1 MSTDRDISSGVH
13 DHVERLI
20 SRHLD
25 GEITPAQQAELDRI
39 LADDPAARA
48 MLDEYRQN
56 DLFAVRALRA
66 DIGQVKTAT
75 VRHTSRRLWPVAAG
89 AVLTAAA
96 VIALSFLPI
105 FNPPSGRL
113 ASNRSPV
120 LSTMQSPMISPRFV
134 DYRNVDLYPRQQ
146 FSDVRRDLI
155 GIRGPD
161 PNVIYLFERETQST
175 RVVPVSADF

>member
-1 MSTDRDISSGVH
+1 MSPERDISFGVN

-25 GEITPAQQAELDRI
+25 GEITPSRQAELDRI

-56 DLFAVRALRA
+56 DLFASRALRT
-66 DIGQVKTAT
+66 DIGQVETAP
-75 VRHTSRRLWPVAAG
+75 VRHASRRLWLVATG

-105 FNPPSGRL
+105 LNPPRDRL
-113 ASNRSPV
+113 ASHSSPALNNV
-120 LSTMQSPMISPRFV
+120 QSSMISPRFV
-134 DYRNVDLYPRQQ
+134 DYKNVDLYPRQQ

-155 GIRGPD
+155 GIRGLD

-175 RVVPVSADF
+175 RIVPVSADF

>member
-1 MSTDRDISSGVH
+1 MSLNQDISFGVN

-25 GEITPAQQAELDRI
+25 GEITPGQQAELDRI
-39 LADDPAARA
+39 LAGEPAAQA

-56 DLFAVRALRA
+56 DQFAVRALGA
-66 DIGQVKTAT
+66 DIGQVKTPL
-75 VRHTSRRLWPVAAG
+75 VRHAPHRLWLVATG

-105 FNPPSGRL
+105 FNPPRNRL
-113 ASNRSPV
+113 ANNSPPALNNV
-120 LSTMQSPMISPRFV
+120 RPSTIAPRFV
-134 DYRNVDLYPRQQ
+134 DYNNVNLYPRQH
-146 FSDVRRDLI
+146 FNDVHRDLI
-155 GIRGPD
+155 GIRGLD

-175 RVVPVSADF
+175 NVVPVSGDF